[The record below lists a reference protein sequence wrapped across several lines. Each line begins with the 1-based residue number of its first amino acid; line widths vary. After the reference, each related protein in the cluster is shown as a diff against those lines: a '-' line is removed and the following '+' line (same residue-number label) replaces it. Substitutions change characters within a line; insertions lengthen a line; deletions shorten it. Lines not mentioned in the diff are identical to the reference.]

1 MRVDLNGY
9 QSFWTHRM
17 VLFSMLAQLLSDA
30 TPRVHLSTLS
40 SNLKSRNKRENQAG
54 RAGRRKPIVLN
65 DERSRKRGFRKTG
78 TPIDRGR
85 LNGLYMR
92 FVATSGLAVVI
103 FSISGVHPAELGLP
117 FVLLA
122 LVTIALGSRITV
134 QFFRFDSCISISD
147 IFIFLCLLLFDGE
160 AAILLAALEGFFSS
174 LRITKKPLTMAFNS
188 ASMAIST
195 FLTVWT
201 LRLLFGSIVDLSS
214 GRVSSRLIT
223 ATCTM
228 AFVQYIVNSG
238 LVAVAGALKANK
250 PLWATYQEHYVW
262 TSLTYFAGASAAGL
276 TVRMIGVVGFYAFIA
291 TMPIVAILYF
301 TYVTYVKN
309 VESSTSQAEQA
320 KRHLEE
326 MQESEERFRSAFDHA
341 PIGMALVAPD
351 GRWLQINQCLCDIA
365 GYSETEFKGMTF
377 QAITHPDELGDFLIG
392 LNEVLDGKVLTHQME
407 QRYLHKLGHEVWVLV
422 GVSLIRDSES
432 KCLHLIFQIQDITHR
447 KHAEQQLVH
456 EALHDGLTGLPNRA
470 WFMEQLQVS
479 LDLVRSQ
486 KDRLFAVLFLD
497 LDRFKLINDS
507 IGHMVGDQLLIG
519 IAKRLS
525 QCIKPGDKVARLGGD
540 EFTILLDDIRSA
552 SEAVEVADRIQNHL
566 SKPFNVGGYETFT
579 TVSIGIALSNS
590 DYQLPEDFLRDA
602 DTAMYQAKS
611 LGKARHV
618 IFDKGMHA
626 RAVNLLQLETDLR
639 RAIDR
644 DEFFIEYQPIVEL
657 QSGRLTGFEALVR
670 WQHPDRGSVLPDRFI
685 AVAEETGF
693 IVPIGQWVLLQ
704 ACLQMQRWNEK
715 HSPASPL
722 SISVNLSGRQFGHSN
737 LLEQVTQ
744 ILDATGLD
752 PRSLK
757 LEITESVV
765 MDSVESAAGTLEKLR
780 ALGVE
785 LSIDDFGTG
794 YSSLSY
800 LHRLPIDTLKIDRSF
815 VSRMVEND
823 ENKEIVRT
831 IIMLA
836 KTLGMGVIAE
846 GVETQEQAELLREL
860 GCQYV
865 QGYLVSKPL
874 DAMTTDLLIL
884 SALSKWEEKVLQ
896 RQIYDQEVFET
907 LASAYPM

>member
-1 MRVDLNGY
+1 VLFLKRREKTDPRPGEPTSRERLSKHYMRVVAVIGLAL
-9 QSFWTHRM
+9 
-17 VLFSMLAQLLSDA
+17 VLFSVRGA
-30 TPRVHLSTLS
+30 HL
-40 SNLKSRNKRENQAG
+40 
-54 RAGRRKPIVLN
+54 P
-65 DERSRKRGFRKTG
+65 D
-78 TPIDRGR
+78 
-85 LNGLYMR
+85 
-92 FVATSGLAVVI
+92 
-103 FSISGVHPAELGLP
+103 LGLR
-117 FVLLA
+117 FLL
-122 LVTIALGSRITV
+122 LVVVTICLGSRIVV
-134 QFFRFDSCISISD
+134 QFFRFDSYISISD
-147 IFIFLCLLLFDGE
+147 VFIFLALLMFDGE
-160 AAILLAALEGFFSS
+160 AAILLAAMEGFCSS

-188 ASMAIST
+188 AGMAIST
-195 FLTVWT
+195 FITVWT
-201 LRLLFGSIVDLSS
+201 LRLFFGSIIDLSNGS
-214 GRVSSRLIT
+214 FSSRLIT

-228 AFVQYIVNSG
+228 AFTQYIVNSG
-238 LVAVAGALKANK
+238 LVAVAGALKANE
-250 PLWATYQEHYVW
+250 PVWATYKQHYVW
-262 TSLTYFAGASAAGL
+262 TSLTYFAGASAAGI
-276 TVRMIGVVGFYAFIA
+276 TVRLVSAVGFYAFIA

-309 VESSTSQAEQA
+309 VETSTSQAEQA
-320 KRHLEE
+320 KRHLAE

-351 GRWLQINQCLCDIA
+351 GRWLQVNQCLCDIV
-365 GYSETEFKGMTF
+365 GYTEREFKGMTF
-377 QAITHPDELGDFLIG
+377 QAITHPDELGDFLNR
-392 LNEVLDGKVLTHQME
+392 LKDVVDGQVLTHQME
-407 QRYLHKLGHEVWVLV
+407 KRYLHKLGHEVWVLV
-422 GVSLIRDSES
+422 GVSLIRDSGS

-447 KHAEQQLVH
+447 KRAEQQLVH
-456 EALHDGLTGLPNRA
+456 EALHDALTGLPNRA

-479 LDLVRSQ
+479 LDLVHSQ

-519 IAKRLS
+519 IANRLS
-525 QCIKPGDKVARLGGD
+525 HCVRPGDKVARLGGD
-540 EFTILLDDIRSA
+540 EFTILLDDIRSV
-552 SEAVEVADRIQNHL
+552 SEATEVADRIQKHL

-579 TVSIGIALSNS
+579 TVSIGIALSNP
-590 DYQLPEDFLRDA
+590 DYKRPEDFLRDA

-644 DEFFIEYQPIVEL
+644 GEFFIEYQPIVEL
-657 QSGRLTGFEALVR
+657 RSGRLTGFEALVR
-670 WQHPDRGSVLPDRFI
+670 WQHPERGSVFPDRFI

-693 IVPIGQWVLLQ
+693 IVQIGQWVLLE

-715 HSPASPL
+715 HSPLTPL
-722 SISVNLSGRQFGHSN
+722 SISVNLSGRQFVHSN
-737 LLEQVTQ
+737 LLEQITQ
-744 ILDATGLD
+744 ILEVTGLD

-765 MDSVESAAGTLEKLR
+765 MESVESAAGTLEKLR

-815 VSRMVEND
+815 VSRMAENS

-836 KTLGMGVIAE
+836 RTLGMGVIAE
-846 GVETQEQAELLREL
+846 GVETKEQAELLREL
-860 GCQYV
+860 ECQCV

-874 DAMTTDLLIL
+874 DAGETDRMIL
-884 SALSKWEEKVLQ
+884 SSLQQWEEGVLH
-896 RQIYDQEVFET
+896 RQEVYEKEFQDA

>member
-1 MRVDLNGY
+1 MRKRRQLVFNG
-9 QSFWTHRM
+9 WR
-17 VLFSMLAQLLSDA
+17 
-30 TPRVHLSTLS
+30 
-40 SNLKSRNKRENQAG
+40 
-54 RAGRRKPIVLN
+54 GRRTKSEPA
-65 DERSRKRGFRKTG
+65 R
-78 TPIDRGR
+78 TPINRNR
-85 LNGLYMR
+85 LTKPYMWL
-92 FVATSGLAVVI
+92 VAVAGAAVVI
-103 FSISGVHPAELGLP
+103 ISIGRLQPSTLGLP
-117 FVLLA
+117 FLLLA
-122 LVTIALGSRITV
+122 IVTLTLGARITV

-147 IFIFLCLLLFDGE
+147 IFVFLALLLFDGE
-160 AAILLAALEGFFSS
+160 AAILLAALEGFLSS
-174 LRITKKPLTMAFNS
+174 LRITKRPLTMAFNS
-188 ASMAIST
+188 AGMALST

-201 LRLLFGSIVDLSS
+201 LRLFFGSIIDLSS
-214 GRVSSRLIT
+214 GSVSSRLIT

-228 AFVQYIVNSG
+228 AFVQYVANSG
-238 LVAVAGALKANK
+238 LVAIAGALKANQ
-250 PLWATYQEHYVW
+250 PIWATYKQHYVW

-276 TVRMIGVVGFYAFIA
+276 TVRLIAVVGFYAFIA

-320 KRHLEE
+320 KRHLAE

-351 GRWLQINQCLCDIA
+351 GRWLQVNKVLCDIA
-365 GYSETEFKGMTF
+365 GYSENEFKGMTL
-377 QAITHPDELGDFLIG
+377 QAITHPDDLGDFLAR
-392 LNEVLDGKVLTHQME
+392 LNEVVDGQIPTHQME
-407 QRYLHKLGHEVWVLV
+407 KRYLHKSGHEVWVLV
-422 GVSLIRDSES
+422 GVSLIRDTES

-447 KHAEQQLVH
+447 KRAEQQLVH
-456 EALHDGLTGLPNRA
+456 EALHDALTGLPNRA
-470 WFMEQLQVS
+470 WFMEQLQTS
-479 LDLVRSQ
+479 LDLIHSQ

-497 LDRFKLINDS
+497 LDRFKVINDS
-507 IGHMVGDQLLIG
+507 IGHMVGDQLLVG
-519 IAKRLS
+519 IANRLS
-525 QCIKPGDKVARLGGD
+525 HCLRPGDKVARLGGD

-552 SEAVEVADRIQNHL
+552 SEAIDVADRIQEHV

-579 TVSIGIALSNS
+579 TVSIGIALSS
-590 DYQLPEDFLRDA
+590 PDYKLPEDFLRDA

-626 RAVNLLQLETDLR
+626 RAMNLLQLEIDLR

-657 QSGRLTGFEALVR
+657 QGGRLTGFEALVR

-693 IVPIGQWVLLQ
+693 IVPIGHWVLLQ
-704 ACLQMQRWNEK
+704 ACLQMQRWNDK
-715 HSPASPL
+715 HSPSSPL
-722 SISVNLSGRQFGHSN
+722 SISVNLSGRQFADSN
-737 LLEQVTQ
+737 LLEQITQ
-744 ILDATGLD
+744 ILDVSGLD
-752 PRSLK
+752 PRLLK

-765 MDSVESAAGTLEKLR
+765 MESVESAAGTLEKLR

-815 VSRMVEND
+815 VSRMAQNNENT
-823 ENKEIVRT
+823 EIVRT

-836 KTLGMGVIAE
+836 KTLGLGVIAE
-846 GVETQEQAELLREL
+846 GVETKEQVELLREL
-860 GCQYV
+860 GCKCV
-865 QGYLVSKPL
+865 QGFLVSKPL
-874 DAMTTDLLIL
+874 DAESTDRLIL
-884 SALSKWEEKVLQ
+884 SSLPQWEESVLH
-896 RQIYDQEVFET
+896 RQELYEQGAFET

>member
-1 MRVDLNGY
+1 MQIVTAAGLV
-9 QSFWTHRM
+9 
-17 VLFSMLAQLLSDA
+17 VL
-30 TPRVHLSTLS
+30 VLSTRRADLS
-40 SNLKSRNKRENQAG
+40 E
-54 RAGRRKPIVLN
+54 I
-65 DERSRKRGFRKTG
+65 
-78 TPIDRGR
+78 
-85 LNGLYMR
+85 
-92 FVATSGLAVVI
+92 
-103 FSISGVHPAELGLP
+103 GLP
-117 FVLLA
+117 FLLLV
-122 LVTIALGSRITV
+122 LVTLALGSRIVV
-134 QFFRFDSCISISD
+134 QFFRFDSYISISD
-147 IFIFLCLLLFDGE
+147 VFVFLALLLFDGE
-160 AAILLAALEGFFSS
+160 AAILLATMEGFFSS
-174 LRITKKPLTMAFNS
+174 LRITKRPLTMAFNS
-188 ASMAIST
+188 ASMAIAT

-201 LRLLFGSIVDLSS
+201 LRLFFGSIGELSKGS
-214 GRVSSRLIT
+214 FSSRLIT

-250 PLWATYQEHYVW
+250 PVWATYKEHYVW
-262 TSLTYFAGASAAGL
+262 TSLTYFVGATAAGL
-276 TVRMIGVVGFYAFIA
+276 TVRLIGVVGFYAFIA

-301 TYVTYVKN
+301 TYIAYVKN
-309 VESSTSQAEQA
+309 VSSSTSQAEQA
-320 KRHLEE
+320 RRHLAE

-351 GRWLQINQCLCDIA
+351 GRWLQVNQCLCDIA
-365 GYSETEFKGMTF
+365 GYSESEFKGMTF
-377 QAITHPDELGDFLIG
+377 QAITHPDELAEFMIRLT
-392 LNEVLDGKVLTHQME
+392 EVVDGKVLTHQME
-407 QRYLHKLGHEVWVLV
+407 KRYLHKLGHEVWVLV
-422 GVSLIRDSES
+422 GVSQIRDSES

-447 KHAEQQLVH
+447 KRAEQQLVH
-456 EALHDGLTGLPNRA
+456 EALHDALTGLPNRA
-470 WFMEQLQVS
+470 WFMEELQIS
-479 LDLVRSQ
+479 LNLVRTH

-519 IAKRLS
+519 IAKRLA
-525 QCIKPGDKVARLGGD
+525 QCIRPGDKVARLGGD

-552 SEAVEVADRIQNHL
+552 SEAVEIADRIQKTL
-566 SKPFNVGGYETFT
+566 SRPFNVGGYETFT
-579 TVSIGIALSNS
+579 TVSIGIALSS
-590 DYQLPEDFLRDA
+590 PEYQLPEDFLRDA

-657 QSGRLTGFEALVR
+657 NSGRLTGFEALVR
-670 WQHPDRGSVLPDRFI
+670 WQHPDRGSVLPERFI
-685 AVAEETGF
+685 AIAEETGF
-693 IVPIGQWVLLQ
+693 IVPIGQWVLFE

-715 HSPASPL
+715 HSTDKPL

-737 LLEQVTQ
+737 LLEQITQ

-752 PRSLK
+752 PRLLK

-765 MDSVESAAGTLEKLR
+765 MESVESAAGTLEKLR

-800 LHRLPIDTLKIDRSF
+800 LHKLPIDTLKIDRSF
-815 VSRMVEND
+815 VSRMAENN

-846 GVETQEQAELLREL
+846 GVETREQAELLREL
-860 GCQYV
+860 ECDCV
-865 QGYLVSKPL
+865 QGFLISRPIV
-874 DAMTTDLLIL
+874 AAETDRLIL
-884 SALSKWEEKVLQ
+884 GSLAEWEEGVLQ
-896 RQIYDQEVFET
+896 RQSIFDKEIFKNLV
-907 LASAYPM
+907 SPYPM

>member
-1 MRVDLNGY
+1 
-9 QSFWTHRM
+9 
-17 VLFSMLAQLLSDA
+17 MLID
-30 TPRVHLSTLS
+30 
-40 SNLKSRNKRENQAG
+40 K
-54 RAGRRKPIVLN
+54 
-65 DERSRKRGFRKTG
+65 RKTDFEKPG
-78 TPIDRGR
+78 MSVNRQSLSKP
-85 LNGLYMR
+85 YMR
-92 FVATSGLAVVI
+92 AVAAAGAAAVV
-103 FSISGVHPAELGLP
+103 FSIGGTHFSELGLP
-117 FVLLA
+117 FLLLVLIT
-122 LVTIALGSRITV
+122 VSLGSRIVV
-134 QFFRFDSCISISD
+134 QFFRFDSYISISD
-147 IFIFLCLLLFDGE
+147 VFIFLALLLFDGE

-201 LRLLFGSIVDLSS
+201 LRLFFGSIIGLSS
-214 GRVSSRLIT
+214 GSFSSRLII

-228 AFVQYIVNSG
+228 AFTQYIVNSG
-238 LVAVAGALKANK
+238 LVAIAGALKANE
-250 PLWATYQEHYVW
+250 PVWATYKQHYVW

-276 TVRMIGVVGFYAFIA
+276 TVRLISAVGFYAFIA
-291 TMPIVAILYF
+291 TMPIVAILYL
-301 TYVTYVKN
+301 TYITYVKN

-320 KRHLEE
+320 KRHLAE

-351 GRWLQINQCLCDIA
+351 GRWLQVNQCLCDIA
-365 GYSETEFKGMTF
+365 GYSEDEFKGMTF
-377 QAITHPDELGDFLIG
+377 QAITHPDELGDFLTS
-392 LNEVLDGKVLTHQME
+392 LKEVVDGQVLTHQME
-407 QRYLHKLGHEVWVLV
+407 KRYLHKLGHEVWVLV

-447 KHAEQQLVH
+447 RRAEQQLVH
-456 EALHDGLTGLPNRA
+456 EALHDALTGLPNRA

-479 LDLVRSQ
+479 LDLVHSQ

-519 IAKRLS
+519 IANRLTH
-525 QCIKPGDKVARLGGD
+525 CVRPGDKVARLGGD
-540 EFTILLDDIRSA
+540 EFTILLDDIRSV
-552 SEAVEVADRIQNHL
+552 SEATEVADRIQKHL
-566 SKPFNVGGYETFT
+566 SKSFNVGGYETFT
-579 TVSIGIALSNS
+579 TVSIGIALSTPE
-590 DYQLPEDFLRDA
+590 YQLPEDFLRDA

-644 DEFFIEYQPIVEL
+644 GEFFIEYQPIVEL
-657 QSGRLTGFEALVR
+657 RSGRLTGFEALVR
-670 WQHPDRGSVLPDRFI
+670 WQHPERGSVLPDRFI

-693 IVPIGQWVLLQ
+693 IVPIGRWVLLQ

-715 HSPASPL
+715 HSPATPL
-722 SISVNLSGRQFGHSN
+722 SISVNLSGRQFAHSN
-737 LLEQVTQ
+737 LLEQITE
-744 ILDATGLD
+744 ILEVTGLD
-752 PRSLK
+752 PRLLK

-765 MDSVESAAGTLEKLR
+765 MESVESTAGTLEKLR

-815 VSRMVEND
+815 VSRMAENN

-846 GVETQEQAELLREL
+846 GVETNEQAELLREL
-860 GCQYV
+860 ECQSV
-865 QGYLVSKPL
+865 QGYLVSRPL
-874 DAMTTDLLIL
+874 DAESTDRLIL
-884 SALSKWEEKVLQ
+884 SSLAQWEGSILNP
-896 RQIYDQEVFET
+896 QELYEG

>member
-1 MRVDLNGY
+1 MIKTDSDNRTR
-9 QSFWTHRM
+9 SRSERF
-17 VLFSMLAQLLSDA
+17 MLAYMQIVVAVGLCVLVFSLRRADFSEIG
-30 TPRVHLSTLS
+30 PRFL
-40 SNLKSRNKRENQAG
+40 
-54 RAGRRKPIVLN
+54 
-65 DERSRKRGFRKTG
+65 
-78 TPIDRGR
+78 
-85 LNGLYMR
+85 
-92 FVATSGLAVVI
+92 
-103 FSISGVHPAELGLP
+103 
-117 FVLLA
+117 LLA
-122 LVTIALGSRITV
+122 LVTVALGSRIVV
-134 QFFRFDSCISISD
+134 QFFRFDSYISISD
-147 IFIFLCLLLFDGE
+147 VFVFLALLFFDGE
-160 AAILLAALEGFFSS
+160 AAILLAAMEGFFSS
-174 LRITKKPLTMAFNS
+174 VRITKKPLTMAFNS
-188 ASMAIST
+188 ASMAIAT
-195 FLTVWT
+195 FTTVWT
-201 LRLLFGSIVDLSS
+201 LRLFFGSIVELSKGS
-214 GRVSSRLIT
+214 FSSRLIT

-250 PLWATYQEHYVW
+250 PLWATYKEHYVW
-262 TSLTYFAGASAAGL
+262 TSLTYFVGACAAGL
-276 TVRMIGVVGFYAFIA
+276 TVRLIGVVGFTAFIA

-301 TYVTYVKN
+301 TYIAYVKN
-309 VESSTSQAEQA
+309 VASSTSQAEQA
-320 KRHLEE
+320 RRHLAE

-351 GRWLQINQCLCDIA
+351 GRWLQVNQCLCDIA
-365 GYSETEFKGMTF
+365 GYSESEFKGMTF
-377 QAITHPDELGDFLIG
+377 QAITHLDDVAEFMVRLK
-392 LNEVLDGKVLTHQME
+392 EVVDGKVLTHQVE
-407 QRYLHKLGHEVWVLV
+407 TRYLHKLGHEVWVLV

-456 EALHDGLTGLPNRA
+456 EALHDALTGLPNRA
-470 WFMEQLQVS
+470 WFMEELQIS
-479 LDLVRSQ
+479 LDLVRVH

-519 IAKRLS
+519 IAKRLT
-525 QCIKPGDKVARLGGD
+525 QCIRTGDKVARLGGD

-552 SEAVEVADRIQNHL
+552 SEAVEIADRIQKTL

-579 TVSIGIALSNS
+579 TVSIGIALSS
-590 DYQLPEDFLRDA
+590 PEYQLPEDFLRDA

-644 DEFFIEYQPIVEL
+644 DEFYIEYQPIVEL
-657 QSGRLTGFEALVR
+657 NSGRLTGFEALLR
-670 WQHPDRGSVLPDRFI
+670 WQHPDRGSVLPERFI

-693 IVPIGQWVLLQ
+693 IVRIGQWVLLE

-715 HSPASPL
+715 HSMANPL
-722 SISVNLSGRQFGHSN
+722 SISVNLSARQFGHSN
-737 LLEQVTQ
+737 LLEQITQ
-744 ILDATGLD
+744 ILDMTGLD
-752 PRSLK
+752 PRLLK

-765 MDSVESAAGTLEKLR
+765 MESVESAAGTLEKLR

-815 VSRMVEND
+815 VSRMAENN

-831 IIMLA
+831 IILLA
-836 KTLGMGVIAE
+836 RTLGMGVIAE
-846 GVETQEQAELLREL
+846 GVETREQAELLREL
-860 GCQYV
+860 ECECV
-865 QGYLVSKPL
+865 QGFLISKPINADETDRLILGSLAEWEEGVLQQSLFGKEVFNLVS
-874 DAMTTDLLIL
+874 
-884 SALSKWEEKVLQ
+884 S
-896 RQIYDQEVFET
+896 
-907 LASAYPM
+907 YPM

>member
-1 MRVDLNGY
+1 MLNE
-9 QSFWTHRM
+9 
-17 VLFSMLAQLLSDA
+17 
-30 TPRVHLSTLS
+30 
-40 SNLKSRNKRENQAG
+40 K
-54 RAGRRKPIVLN
+54 
-65 DERSRKRGFRKTG
+65 RSRKTKRGMTR
-78 TPIDRGR
+78 TPITRSQ
-85 LNGLYMR
+85 LTKPYMR
-92 FVATSGLAVVI
+92 LVTAAGAAVVI
-103 FSISGVHPAELGLP
+103 ISIGGLHPSELGLP

-122 LVTIALGSRITV
+122 VVTLTLGARISV
-134 QFFRFDSCISISD
+134 RFFRFDSVISISD
-147 IFIFLCLLLFDGE
+147 VFIFLALLLFDGE
-160 AAILLAALEGFFSS
+160 AAILLAALEGFLSS

-201 LRLLFGSIVDLSS
+201 LRLFFGSILDLSS
-214 GRVSSRLIT
+214 GSFSSRLIT

-228 AFVQYIVNSG
+228 AFVQYIANSG
-238 LVAVAGALKANK
+238 LVAIAGALRANQ
-250 PLWATYQEHYVW
+250 PFWATYKQNYVW
-262 TSLTYFAGASAAGL
+262 TCLTYFAGASAAGL
-276 TVRMIGVVGFYAFIA
+276 TVTLIGVVGFYAFIA

-301 TYVTYVKN
+301 TYVTYAQN

-320 KRHLEE
+320 KRHLAE

-341 PIGMALVAPD
+341 PIGMALVALD
-351 GRWLQINQCLCDIA
+351 GRWLQVNQCLCDIA
-365 GYSETEFKGMTF
+365 GYSEDEFKAMTF
-377 QAITHPDELGDFLIG
+377 QAITHPDELGDFLAS
-392 LNEVLDGKVLTHQME
+392 LKEVVDGQVLTHQME
-407 QRYLHKLGHEVWVLV
+407 KRYLHKLGHEVWVLV

-447 KHAEQQLVH
+447 KRVEQQLVH
-456 EALHDGLTGLPNRA
+456 DALHDELTGLPNRA

-479 LDLVRSQ
+479 LDLAHLQ

-519 IAKRLS
+519 IANRLS
-525 QCIKPGDKVARLGGD
+525 HCVRPGDKVARLGGD
-540 EFTILLDDIRSA
+540 EFTILLDDIGSA
-552 SEAVEVADRIQNHL
+552 SEAIEVADRIQKHV
-566 SKPFNVGGYETFT
+566 STPFNVGGYETFT
-579 TVSIGIALSNS
+579 TVSIGIALSS
-590 DYQLPEDFLRDA
+590 PDYHLPEDFLRDA

-611 LGKARHV
+611 LGKARYV
-618 IFDKGMHA
+618 IFDKAMHA

-657 QSGRLTGFEALVR
+657 ENGRLTGFEALVR
-670 WQHPDRGSVLPDRFI
+670 WQHPERGTVLPDRFI

-693 IVPIGQWVLLQ
+693 IVPIGRWVLLQ

-715 HSPASPL
+715 HSPSSPL
-722 SISVNLSGRQFGHSN
+722 SISVNLSGRQFAHSN
-737 LLEQVTQ
+737 LLEQITQ
-744 ILDATGLD
+744 ILDLTKLD
-752 PRSLK
+752 PRLLK

-765 MDSVESAAGTLEKLR
+765 MESVESAAGTLEKLR

-815 VSRMVEND
+815 VSQMAENN

-846 GVETQEQAELLREL
+846 GVETKEQSDLLREL
-860 GCQYV
+860 GCKCI
-865 QGYLVSKPL
+865 QGYLVARPL
-874 DAMTTDLLIL
+874 DAESTDRLIL
-884 SALSKWEEKVLQ
+884 SSLSQWEESVLH
-896 RQIYDQEVFET
+896 RQELYEQEIFET

>member
-1 MRVDLNGY
+1 
-9 QSFWTHRM
+9 
-17 VLFSMLAQLLSDA
+17 MLID
-30 TPRVHLSTLS
+30 
-40 SNLKSRNKRENQAG
+40 K
-54 RAGRRKPIVLN
+54 
-65 DERSRKRGFRKTG
+65 RKTDFEKPG
-78 TPIDRGR
+78 MSVNRQSLSKP
-85 LNGLYMR
+85 YMR
-92 FVATSGLAVVI
+92 AVAAAGAAAVV
-103 FSISGVHPAELGLP
+103 FSIGGTHFSELGLP
-117 FVLLA
+117 FLLLVLIT
-122 LVTIALGSRITV
+122 VSLGSRIVV
-134 QFFRFDSCISISD
+134 QFFRFDSYISISD
-147 IFIFLCLLLFDGE
+147 VFIFLALLLFDGE

-201 LRLLFGSIVDLSS
+201 LRLFFGSIIGLSS
-214 GRVSSRLIT
+214 GSFSSRLII

-228 AFVQYIVNSG
+228 AFTQYIVNSG
-238 LVAVAGALKANK
+238 LVAIAGALKANE
-250 PLWATYQEHYVW
+250 PVWATYKQHYVW

-276 TVRMIGVVGFYAFIA
+276 TVRLISAVGFYAFIA
-291 TMPIVAILYF
+291 TMPIVAILYL
-301 TYVTYVKN
+301 TYITYVKN

-320 KRHLEE
+320 KRHLAE

-351 GRWLQINQCLCDIA
+351 GRWLQVNQCLCDIA
-365 GYSETEFKGMTF
+365 GYSENEFKGMTF
-377 QAITHPDELGDFLIG
+377 QAITHPDELGDFLTS
-392 LNEVLDGKVLTHQME
+392 LKEVVDGQVLTHQVE
-407 QRYLHKLGHEVWVLV
+407 KRYLHKLGHEVWVLV

-447 KHAEQQLVH
+447 RRAEQQLVH
-456 EALHDGLTGLPNRA
+456 EALHDALTGLPNRA

-479 LDLVRSQ
+479 LDLVHSQ

-519 IAKRLS
+519 IANRLTH
-525 QCIKPGDKVARLGGD
+525 CVRPGDKVARLGGD
-540 EFTILLDDIRSA
+540 EFTILLDDIRSV
-552 SEAVEVADRIQNHL
+552 SEATEVADRIQKHL
-566 SKPFNVGGYETFT
+566 SKSFNVGGYETFT
-579 TVSIGIALSNS
+579 TVSIGIALSTPE
-590 DYQLPEDFLRDA
+590 YQLPEDFLRDA

-644 DEFFIEYQPIVEL
+644 GEFFIEYQPIVEL
-657 QSGRLTGFEALVR
+657 RSGRLTGFEALVR
-670 WQHPDRGSVLPDRFI
+670 WQHPERGSVLPDRFI

-693 IVPIGQWVLLQ
+693 IVPIGRWVLLQ

-715 HSPASPL
+715 HSPATPL
-722 SISVNLSGRQFGHSN
+722 SISVNLSGRQFAHSN
-737 LLEQVTQ
+737 LLEQITE
-744 ILDATGLD
+744 ILEVTGLD
-752 PRSLK
+752 PRLLK
-757 LEITESVV
+757 LEITETVV
-765 MDSVESAAGTLEKLR
+765 MESVESAAGTLEKLR

-815 VSRMVEND
+815 VSRMAENN

-846 GVETQEQAELLREL
+846 GVETNEQAELLREL
-860 GCQYV
+860 ECQSV
-865 QGYLVSKPL
+865 QGYLVSRPL
-874 DAMTTDLLIL
+874 DAESTDRLIL
-884 SALSKWEEKVLQ
+884 SSLAQWEGSILNPQELYEK
-896 RQIYDQEVFET
+896 EFFEG

>member
-1 MRVDLNGY
+1 
-9 QSFWTHRM
+9 
-17 VLFSMLAQLLSDA
+17 MLID
-30 TPRVHLSTLS
+30 
-40 SNLKSRNKRENQAG
+40 K
-54 RAGRRKPIVLN
+54 
-65 DERSRKRGFRKTG
+65 RKTDFEKPG
-78 TPIDRGR
+78 MSVNRQSLSKP
-85 LNGLYMR
+85 YMR
-92 FVATSGLAVVI
+92 AVAAAGAAAVV
-103 FSISGVHPAELGLP
+103 FSIGGTHFSELGLP
-117 FVLLA
+117 FLLLVLIT
-122 LVTIALGSRITV
+122 VSLGSRIVV
-134 QFFRFDSCISISD
+134 QFFRFDSYISISD
-147 IFIFLCLLLFDGE
+147 VFIFLALLLFDGE

-201 LRLLFGSIVDLSS
+201 LRLFFGSIIGLSS
-214 GRVSSRLIT
+214 GSFSSRLII

-228 AFVQYIVNSG
+228 AFTQYIVNSG
-238 LVAVAGALKANK
+238 LVAIAGALKANE
-250 PLWATYQEHYVW
+250 PVWATYKQHYVW

-276 TVRMIGVVGFYAFIA
+276 TVRLISAVGFYAFIA
-291 TMPIVAILYF
+291 TMPIVAILYL
-301 TYVTYVKN
+301 TYITYVKN

-320 KRHLEE
+320 KRHLAE

-351 GRWLQINQCLCDIA
+351 GRWLQVNQCLCDIA
-365 GYSETEFKGMTF
+365 GYSEDEFKGMTF
-377 QAITHPDELGDFLIG
+377 QAITHPDELGDFLTS
-392 LNEVLDGKVLTHQME
+392 LKEVVDGQVLTHQME
-407 QRYLHKLGHEVWVLV
+407 KRYLHKLGHEVWVLV

-447 KHAEQQLVH
+447 RRAEQQLVH
-456 EALHDGLTGLPNRA
+456 EALHDALTGLPNRA

-479 LDLVRSQ
+479 LDLVHSQ

-519 IAKRLS
+519 IANRLTH
-525 QCIKPGDKVARLGGD
+525 CVRPGDKVARLGGD
-540 EFTILLDDIRSA
+540 EFTILLDDIRSV
-552 SEAVEVADRIQNHL
+552 SEATEVADRIQKHL
-566 SKPFNVGGYETFT
+566 SKSFNVGGYETFT
-579 TVSIGIALSNS
+579 TVSIGIALSTPE
-590 DYQLPEDFLRDA
+590 YQLPEDFLRDA

-644 DEFFIEYQPIVEL
+644 GEFFIEYQPIVEL
-657 QSGRLTGFEALVR
+657 RSGRLTGFEALVR
-670 WQHPDRGSVLPDRFI
+670 WQHPERGSVLPDRFI

-693 IVPIGQWVLLQ
+693 IVPIGRWVLLQ

-715 HSPASPL
+715 HSPATPL
-722 SISVNLSGRQFGHSN
+722 SISVNLSGRQFAHSN
-737 LLEQVTQ
+737 LLEQITE
-744 ILDATGLD
+744 ILEVTGLD
-752 PRSLK
+752 PRLLK

-765 MDSVESAAGTLEKLR
+765 MESVESTAGTLEKLR

-815 VSRMVEND
+815 VSRMAENN

-846 GVETQEQAELLREL
+846 GVETNEQAELLREL
-860 GCQYV
+860 ECQSV
-865 QGYLVSKPL
+865 QGYLVSRPL
-874 DAMTTDLLIL
+874 DAESTDRLIL
-884 SALSKWEEKVLQ
+884 SSLAQWEGSILNPQELYEK
-896 RQIYDQEVFET
+896 EFFEG

>member
-1 MRVDLNGY
+1 MQVIAAVGLG
-9 QSFWTHRM
+9 
-17 VLFSMLAQLLSDA
+17 VLVFSL
-30 TPRVHLSTLS
+30 R
-40 SNLKSRNKRENQAG
+40 
-54 RAGRRKPIVLN
+54 RADFSEI
-65 DERSRKRGFRKTG
+65 
-78 TPIDRGR
+78 
-85 LNGLYMR
+85 GLR
-92 FVATSGLAVVI
+92 FL
-103 FSISGVHPAELGLP
+103 
-117 FVLLA
+117 LLA
-122 LVTIALGSRITV
+122 LVTVALGSRIVV
-134 QFFRFDSCISISD
+134 QFFRFDSYISISD
-147 IFIFLCLLLFDGE
+147 VFVFLALLFFDGE
-160 AAILLAALEGFFSS
+160 AAILLAAMEGFFSS
-174 LRITKKPLTMAFNS
+174 VRITKKPLTMCFNS
-188 ASMAIST
+188 ASMAIAT
-195 FLTVWT
+195 FMTAWT
-201 LRLLFGSIVDLSS
+201 LRLFFGSIVGLSK
-214 GRVSSRLIT
+214 GGFSSRLIT

-250 PLWATYQEHYVW
+250 PVWATYKEHYVW
-262 TSLTYFAGASAAGL
+262 TSLTYFVGACTAGL
-276 TVRMIGVVGFYAFIA
+276 TVRLINADAVGFYAFIA
-291 TMPIVAILYF
+291 TIPIVAILYF
-301 TYVTYVKN
+301 TYKAYVKN
-309 VESSTSQAEQA
+309 VASSTSQAEQA
-320 KRHLEE
+320 KRHLAE

-351 GRWLQINQCLCDIA
+351 GRWLQVNQCLCDIA
-365 GYSETEFKGMTF
+365 GYSESEFKGMTF
-377 QAITHPDELGDFLIG
+377 QAITHLDDV
-392 LNEVLDGKVLTHQME
+392 NEFMILLKEVVDGKVLTHQVE
-407 QRYLHKLGHEVWVLV
+407 TRYLHKLGHEVWVLV

-447 KHAEQQLVH
+447 KRAEQQLVH
-456 EALHDGLTGLPNRA
+456 EALHDALTGLPNRA
-470 WFMEQLQVS
+470 WFMEELQIS
-479 LDLVRSQ
+479 LDLVRAH

-519 IAKRLS
+519 IAKRLT
-525 QCIKPGDKVARLGGD
+525 QCIRPGDKVARLGGD

-552 SEAVEVADRIQNHL
+552 SEAVEIADRIQKTL

-579 TVSIGIALSNS
+579 TVSIGIALSS
-590 DYQLPEDFLRDA
+590 SEYQLPEDFLRDA

-644 DEFFIEYQPIVEL
+644 DEFYIEYQPIVEL
-657 QSGRLTGFEALVR
+657 NSAKLTGFEALLR
-670 WQHPDRGSVLPDRFI
+670 WQHPDRGSVLPERFM

-693 IVPIGQWVLLQ
+693 IVRIGQWVLLE

-715 HSPASPL
+715 HSPANPL
-722 SISVNLSGRQFGHSN
+722 SMSVNLSARQFGHSN
-737 LLEQVTQ
+737 LLEQITQ
-744 ILDATGLD
+744 ILDVTRLD
-752 PRSLK
+752 PRLLK

-765 MDSVESAAGTLEKLR
+765 MESVESAAGTLEKLR

-815 VSRMVEND
+815 VSRMAENN

-846 GVETQEQAELLREL
+846 GVETREQAELLREL
-860 GCQYV
+860 ECECV
-865 QGYLVSKPL
+865 QGFLISRPI
-874 DAMTTDLLIL
+874 AAEETDKLIL
-884 SALSKWEEKVLQ
+884 GSLAEWEEGVLQ
-896 RQIYDQEVFET
+896 RQSVFDKEVFN
-907 LASAYPM
+907 LVSSYPM

>member
-1 MRVDLNGY
+1 MRIGRRSGEIDCDKARKPVNRESLAKPYMRVVAAAG
-9 QSFWTHRM
+9 
-17 VLFSMLAQLLSDA
+17 AA
-30 TPRVHLSTLS
+30 TLV
-40 SNLKSRNKRENQAG
+40 
-54 RAGRRKPIVLN
+54 
-65 DERSRKRGFRKTG
+65 
-78 TPIDRGR
+78 
-85 LNGLYMR
+85 
-92 FVATSGLAVVI
+92 
-103 FSISGVHPAELGLP
+103 FSIAGTHPSQLGLP
-117 FVLLA
+117 FLLLV
-122 LVTIALGSRITV
+122 LVTISLGSRIV
-134 QFFRFDSCISISD
+134 VRFFRFDSYISISD
-147 IFIFLCLLLFDGE
+147 VFVFLALLLFDGE
-160 AAILLAALEGFFSS
+160 AAIVLAALEGFFSS
-174 LRITKKPLTMAFNS
+174 LRITKRPLTMAFNS
-188 ASMAIST
+188 ASMALAT
-195 FLTVWT
+195 FITVWT
-201 LRLLFGSIVDLSS
+201 LRLSFGSIIGLSGGS
-214 GRVSSRLIT
+214 FSSRLIT

-228 AFVQYIVNSG
+228 AFTQYIVNSG
-238 LVAVAGALKANK
+238 LVAVAGALKADK
-250 PLWATYQEHYVW
+250 PVWATYKQHYVW

-276 TVRMIGVVGFYAFIA
+276 TIRLISVVGFYAFIA

-320 KRHLEE
+320 KRHLAE

-351 GRWLQINQCLCDIA
+351 GRWMQVNQCLCDIA
-365 GYSETEFKGMTF
+365 GYAEHEFKGMTF
-377 QAITHPDELGDFLIG
+377 QAITHPADLGDFMARLK
-392 LNEVLDGKVLTHQME
+392 EVVDGDVLTHQME
-407 QRYLHKLGHEVWVLV
+407 KRYLHKLGHEVWVLI

-447 KHAEQQLVH
+447 KRAEQQLVH
-456 EALHDGLTGLPNRA
+456 EALHDALTGLPNRA

-479 LDLVRSQ
+479 LDLMHSQ

-519 IAKRLS
+519 IANRLS
-525 QCIKPGDKVARLGGD
+525 HCIRPGDKVARLGGD
-540 EFTILLDDIRSA
+540 EFTILLDDIRSV
-552 SEAVEVADRIQNHL
+552 SEATEVADRIQKHL

-590 DYQLPEDFLRDA
+590 DYHLPEDFLRDA

-618 IFDKGMHA
+618 IFDKAMHA

-644 DEFFIEYQPIVEL
+644 GEFFIEYQPIVEL
-657 QSGRLTGFEALVR
+657 QSGRLIGFEALVR
-670 WQHPDRGSVLPDRFI
+670 WQHPDRGSVQPDRFI

-693 IVPIGQWVLLQ
+693 IVPIGQWVLLE
-704 ACLQMQRWNEK
+704 ACLQMQRWNLK
-715 HSPASPL
+715 HTESTPL
-722 SISVNLSGRQFGHSN
+722 TISVNLSGRQFAHSN
-737 LLEQVTQ
+737 LLEQITQ
-744 ILDATGLD
+744 ILDVTGLD
-752 PRSLK
+752 PRLLK
-757 LEITESVV
+757 IEITESVV
-765 MDSVESAAGTLEKLR
+765 MESVESAAGTLEKLR
-780 ALGVE
+780 ALGVG

-815 VSRMVEND
+815 VSRMAENS

-846 GVETQEQAELLREL
+846 GVETKEQADSLREL
-860 GCQYV
+860 ECQCI
-865 QGYLVSKPL
+865 QGYLVSRPL
-874 DAMTTDLLIL
+874 DAESADRVIL
-884 SALSKWEEKVLQ
+884 SSLPQWEESVVH
-896 RQIYDQEVFET
+896 RQELYEPEFFEA

>member
-1 MRVDLNGY
+1 MARPPLDRSRFTKPYMRV
-9 QSFWTHRM
+9 
-17 VLFSMLAQLLSDA
+17 VA
-30 TPRVHLSTLS
+30 V
-40 SNLKSRNKRENQAG
+40 AG
-54 RAGRRKPIVLN
+54 A
-65 DERSRKRGFRKTG
+65 
-78 TPIDRGR
+78 
-85 LNGLYMR
+85 
-92 FVATSGLAVVI
+92 AVVI
-103 FSISGVHPAELGLP
+103 VSVGGLHPSELGLP
-117 FVLLA
+117 FLLLA
-122 LVTIALGSRITV
+122 IVTVTLGARITV
-134 QFFRFDSCISISD
+134 RFFRFDSFVSISD
-147 IFIFLCLLLFDGE
+147 IFIFLALLLFDGE
-160 AAILLAALEGFFSS
+160 AAILLAALEGFLSS
-174 LRITKKPLTMAFNS
+174 PRITKKPLTMAFNS
-188 ASMAIST
+188 AGMAIAT

-201 LRLLFGSIVDLSS
+201 LRLFFGSIIGLSGGSLSS
-214 GRVSSRLIT
+214 KLIT

-228 AFVQYIVNSG
+228 AFVQYVANSG
-238 LVAVAGALKANK
+238 LVAIAGAFRANQ
-250 PLWATYQEHYVW
+250 PVWATYKQHYVW

-276 TVRMIGVVGFYAFIA
+276 TVRLIDVVGFYAFIA

-301 TYVTYVKN
+301 TYITYVKN

-320 KRHLEE
+320 RRHLAE

-351 GRWLQINQCLCDIA
+351 GRWLQVNQCLRDIA
-365 GYSETEFKGMTF
+365 GYSEDEFKAMTF
-377 QAITHPDELGDFLIG
+377 QAITHPDELGDFLGG
-392 LNEVLDGKVLTHQME
+392 LKAVLDGQVLTHQME
-407 QRYLHKLGHEVWVLV
+407 KRYLHKLGHEVWVLV

-447 KHAEQQLVH
+447 KRAEQQLVH
-456 EALHDGLTGLPNRA
+456 EALHDALTGLPNRA

-479 LDLVRSQ
+479 LDLVHSH
-486 KDRLFAVLFLD
+486 KERLFAVLFLD

-519 IAKRLS
+519 IANRLS
-525 QCIKPGDKVARLGGD
+525 HCLRPGDKVARLGGD
-540 EFTILLDDIRSA
+540 EFTILLDDIRSTA
-552 SEAVEVADRIQNHL
+552 EAIEVADRIQKQV
-566 SKPFNVGGYETFT
+566 SAPFNVGGYETFT
-579 TVSIGIALSNS
+579 TVSIGIALSNP

-626 RAVNLLQLETDLR
+626 RAVTLLQLETDLR
-639 RAIDR
+639 RAVDR

-657 QSGRLTGFEALVR
+657 ESGRLTGFEALVR
-670 WQHPDRGSVLPDRFI
+670 WQHPDRGAVQPDRFI

-715 HSPASPL
+715 HLPLSPL
-722 SISVNLSGRQFGHSN
+722 SISVNLSGRQFAHSN
-737 LLEQVTQ
+737 LLEQITQ
-744 ILDATGLD
+744 ILDVTGLD
-752 PRSLK
+752 PRLLK

-765 MDSVESAAGTLEKLR
+765 MESVESAAGTLEKLR

-815 VSRMVEND
+815 VSRMAENN

-836 KTLGMGVIAE
+836 MTLGMGVVAE
-846 GVETQEQAELLREL
+846 GVETKEQAEALREL
-860 GCQYV
+860 GCKCV
-865 QGYLVSKPL
+865 QGFLVSKPL
-874 DAMTTDLLIL
+874 DADSTDRLIL
-884 SALSKWEEKVLQ
+884 SSLSLWEEGVLQ
-896 RQIYDQEVFET
+896 RNERYEPEIFET

>member
-1 MRVDLNGY
+1 M
-9 QSFWTHRM
+9 Q
-17 VLFSMLAQLLSDA
+17 
-30 TPRVHLSTLS
+30 
-40 SNLKSRNKRENQAG
+40 
-54 RAGRRKPIVLN
+54 IVAA
-65 DERSRKRGFRKTG
+65 
-78 TPIDRGR
+78 
-85 LNGLYMR
+85 
-92 FVATSGLAVVI
+92 VGLAVLA
-103 FSISGVHPAELGLP
+103 FSIRRADFSEIGLP
-117 FVLLA
+117 FLLLV
-122 LVTIALGSRITV
+122 LVTLALGSRIV
-134 QFFRFDSCISISD
+134 VRFFRFDSYISIAD
-147 IFIFLCLLLFDGE
+147 VFVFLALLFFDGE
-160 AAILLAALEGFFSS
+160 AAILLAAMEGFFSS

-188 ASMAIST
+188 ASMAIAT

-201 LRLLFGSIVDLSS
+201 LRLFFGSIVELSKGS
-214 GRVSSRLIT
+214 FSSRLIT

-228 AFVQYIVNSG
+228 AFVQYIANSG
-238 LVAVAGALKANK
+238 LVAVGGALKANK
-250 PLWATYQEHYVW
+250 PVWATYKEHYVW
-262 TSLTYFAGASAAGL
+262 TSLTYLVGACAAGL
-276 TVRMIGVVGFYAFIA
+276 TVRLIGIVSFYAFIA

-301 TYVTYVKN
+301 TYIAYVKN

-320 KRHLEE
+320 KRHLAE

-351 GRWLQINQCLCDIA
+351 GRWLQVNQCLCDIA
-365 GYSETEFKGMTF
+365 GYSESEFKGMTF
-377 QAITHPDELGDFLIG
+377 QVITHLDDVSEFMVRLK
-392 LNEVLDGKVLTHQME
+392 EVVDGKVLTHQIE
-407 QRYLHKLGHEVWVLV
+407 ARYLHKLGHEVWVLV

-447 KHAEQQLVH
+447 KRAEQQLVH
-456 EALHDGLTGLPNRA
+456 EALHDALTGLPNRA
-470 WFMEQLQVS
+470 WFMEELQIS
-479 LDLVRSQ
+479 LDLVRSH

-519 IAKRLS
+519 IAKRLT
-525 QCIKPGDKVARLGGD
+525 QCIRPGDKVARLGGD

-552 SEAVEVADRIQNHL
+552 SEAVEIADRIQKTL
-566 SKPFNVGGYETFT
+566 SNPFNVGGYETFT
-579 TVSIGIALSNS
+579 TVSIGIALSS
-590 DYQLPEDFLRDA
+590 PEYQLPEDFLRDA

-657 QSGRLTGFEALVR
+657 NSGRLTGFEALVR
-670 WQHPDRGSVLPDRFI
+670 WQHPDRGSVLPERFM

-693 IVPIGQWVLLQ
+693 IVPIGQWVLLE

-715 HSPASPL
+715 HSPENPL

-737 LLEQVTQ
+737 LLEQITQ
-744 ILDATGLD
+744 ILDVTGLD
-752 PRSLK
+752 PRLLK

-765 MDSVESAAGTLEKLR
+765 MESVESAAGTLEKLR

-815 VSRMVEND
+815 VSRMAENN

-846 GVETQEQAELLREL
+846 GVETREQAELLREL
-860 GCQYV
+860 ECECV
-865 QGYLVSKPL
+865 QGFLISKPI
-874 DAMTTDLLIL
+874 DAEETDRLIL
-884 SALSKWEEKVLQ
+884 GSLAEWEAGVLQ
-896 RQIYDQEVFET
+896 RQSLFENEIFN
-907 LASAYPM
+907 LVSSYPM